1 MFHLTDNTAA
11 RNRIRNPWWT
21 VRTPGASVPPMLDS
35 MLIRLARAPSPA
47 RVLVPIVALAF
58 VCAAGALRPAGEAQ
72 AADGA
77 VRVAQGARALP
88 IDGTWRLVGQNQR
101 VRIHN
106 GRGFD
111 GRIGTALSRDI
122 RETGRGRFSLFDLK
136 CNCRAQMSLTVE
148 GTLAGIS
155 YTLAG
160 AVPWE
165 LEPIR
170 LRDRGWFEDLLLGL
184 G

>member
-1 MFHLTDNTAA
+1 
-11 RNRIRNPWWT
+11 
-21 VRTPGASVPPMLDS
+21 MLVS
-35 MLIRLARAPSPA
+35 TLIRLARSSFAA
-47 RVLVPIVALAF
+47 RALAAAVALAIL
-58 VCAAGALRPAGEAQ
+58 CAAGALRPAGEAR
-72 AADGA
+72 AAAGSQRLA
-77 VRVAQGARALP
+77 QVAHSLP
-88 IDGTWRLVGQNQR
+88 IDGTWRLVGQKTR

-111 GRIGTALSRDI
+111 GRVGTPLSRDI
-122 RETGRGRFSLFDLK
+122 RETGRGRFSLFDLT
-136 CNCRAQMSLTVE
+136 CNCKAQMALTAE

-155 YTLAG
+155 HTPGG
-160 AVPWE
+160 AVSWE